1 MGRLHL
7 YRNISIV
14 FIVVAAM
21 ILVAVF
27 LLFYSQA
34 TIVITPDAQTVNL
47 NLSTEIRPS
56 STPAE
61 LAKLEAIGGSISM
74 VTRQVEEVFNT
85 SSTRAASASI
95 SVGRVRISSV
105 YSNPQKLVKTTQLQA
120 SNGVIVRTDSEVTV
134 PANGS
139 VEVGVYPKDLA
150 TFQPIAS
157 GKLIIIKLLSPL
169 REKIFGEVIEP
180 LNLNNS
186 GEVYYLAD
194 SDVSRAK
201 KELVAKAVS
210 DALNESSSSDANIKG
225 DLVSF
230 TIDKKLGDEAKTFTM
245 RGVVKLKT
253 IIADEEQLAALI
265 KSKVQKMDLNG
276 LAADS
281 IDLSQV
287 HYTVLDTSNSDNIPI
302 KVTYPVKAYLTTDN
316 SLLARGNF
324 TGKTAEEIRDYAA
337 KTGIIKNI
345 EVIISPYWRDTT
357 PQDENRIKI
366 IIQ

>member
-14 FIVVAAM
+14 FIVVATM

-120 SNGVIVRTDSEVTV
+120 SNGDRK
-134 PANGS
+134 S
-139 VEVGVYPKDLA
+139 VV
-150 TFQPIAS
+150 
-157 GKLIIIKLLSPL
+157 
-169 REKIFGEVIEP
+169 
-180 LNLNNS
+180 
-186 GEVYYLAD
+186 
-194 SDVSRAK
+194 
-201 KELVAKAVS
+201 
-210 DALNESSSSDANIKG
+210 
-225 DLVSF
+225 
-230 TIDKKLGDEAKTFTM
+230 
-245 RGVVKLKT
+245 
-253 IIADEEQLAALI
+253 
-265 KSKVQKMDLNG
+265 
-276 LAADS
+276 
-281 IDLSQV
+281 
-287 HYTVLDTSNSDNIPI
+287 
-302 KVTYPVKAYLTTDN
+302 
-316 SLLARGNF
+316 
-324 TGKTAEEIRDYAA
+324 
-337 KTGIIKNI
+337 
-345 EVIISPYWRDTT
+345 
-357 PQDENRIKI
+357 
-366 IIQ
+366 